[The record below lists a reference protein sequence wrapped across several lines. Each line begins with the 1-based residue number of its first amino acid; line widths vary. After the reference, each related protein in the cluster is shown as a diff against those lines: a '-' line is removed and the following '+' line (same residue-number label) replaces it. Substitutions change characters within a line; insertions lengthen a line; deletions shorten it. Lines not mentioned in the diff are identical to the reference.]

1 MKWTSK
7 LFYGKGKWRWHE
19 WNFIEFHLFL
29 KLCFMKPPNLHLNFS
44 RYLAII
50 YHRSSVRKPLM
61 SPVDFFFQIFCKTLI
76 DTCQESRNFLRPWG
90 LVIYIRKSSIRT
102 RFSTRFSL
110 NRIESVQTQ
119 TSILFFSSLLS
130 FFCYC
135 ISFYFSLQVVRRE
148 TPF

>member
-1 MKWTSK
+1 MNFKVVLWKREMKMTWVKFYWISLISQTLLYEASELAFEFFKIFSYYLSSKFCQKTS
-7 LFYGKGKWRWHE
+7 HE
-19 WNFIEFHLFL
+19 S
-29 KLCFMKPPNLHLNFS
+29 C
-44 RYLAII
+44 R
-50 YHRSSVRKPLM
+50 
-61 SPVDFFFQIFCKTLI
+61 FFQIFCKTLI